1 MRCLMQRINYRKI
14 CILGIMLAWL
24 FTLAACGSAG
34 IGQTSG
40 RRQDG
45 ARQPTPTPLPTP
57 IIPEK
62 PIYTVQ
68 SGTVVRRLEFTG
80 RASPLLEQELF
91 FRADGFVG
99 DVLVERGDWVQAG
112 DVLAELEI
120 SGLEFQLAQ
129 QQLALQTAESSLAQS
144 ELNLADSLYL
154 EQVAL
159 EKAQINLQQ
168 VQLGDSNVAI
178 LSAEINLAQA
188 QDAVADA
195 QEAYELDLAGAE
207 LAVDQARTNLEVAK
221 ENLVDVQNPATV
233 LDLTEARLAVD
244 QAKTNL
250 EAANENLVSVKA
262 GPTEAQLASAEAA
275 VETAEESYEGLLAGS
290 DPEAVEQAKLG
301 LDQAR
306 NSLWS
311 AQVSRDSTCGASAR
325 GDAPKSSCET
335 ANASVAN
342 AEIAVQLA
350 EISYQQAQES
360 ATAAQIANA
369 AAQVQQATESLEEL
383 HNSPTSLDLAQ
394 AGTQVTQAEY
404 NLAQAQETLAEIEA
418 GADPLDL
425 AQAEVQVAQAE
436 YNLAQAQETLAEEGG
451 VGVPNSLGGEA
462 VTASVALAQDNLRL
476 AQAEYNAMLSSNQ
489 AADHALRSLELDIA
503 VIEFNIEQLER
514 GVNPMLSSDLAGIQL
529 GIEEL
534 ERQVADARL
543 SAPFEGEVLS
553 VGIDPGD
560 YASAFS
566 IVMVLAD
573 PGVMEITAELGA
585 ADLGEM
591 ALGQEALI
599 TLRNRPQDPFGG
611 SVRQLP
617 YPYGGGTTDAS
628 DSDLSAH
635 IAIEGDVELELG
647 ELAKVSIVLEE
658 KENVLWLPPAAI
670 RTFQG
675 RDFVVVQLDE
685 GTQRVDV
692 LLGIETDERVE
703 IVQGLEEGQ
712 IIVGE

>member
-1 MRCLMQRINYRKI
+1 
-14 CILGIMLAWL
+14 MLAWL
-24 FTLAACGSAG
+24 FAVTACGSAG
-34 IGQTSG
+34 AGQTSSN
-40 RRQDG
+40 Q
-45 ARQPTPTPLPTP
+45 ATPTPLPTP

-91 FRADGFVG
+91 FRADGFVS

-129 QQLALQTAESSLAQS
+129 QQLALQTAGANLAQA
-144 ELNLADSLYL
+144 ELDLADSLYL
-154 EQVAL
+154 QQVAL

-168 VQLGDSNVAI
+168 AQLGDSNVAI

-188 QDAVADA
+188 QKAVADT
-195 QEAYELDLAGAE
+195 QESYELTLAGAR
-207 LAVDQARTNLEVAK
+207 LAVDQARTNLEAAR

-250 EAANENLVSVKA
+250 EAANENLISVQA

-275 VETAEESYEGLLAGS
+275 VETAEENYEELLSGS
-290 DPEAVEQAKLG
+290 DPEAVEQARLS
-301 LDQAR
+301 LEQAQ
-306 NSLWS
+306 NSLWNTQLQRDAVNGNPETPDYVRKQMQ
-311 AQVSRDSTCGASAR
+311 AQ
-325 GDAPKSSCET
+325 
-335 ANASVAN
+335 VAN
-342 AEIAVQLA
+342 AEISVQLA
-350 EISYQQAQES
+350 EISYLQAQES

-383 HNSPTSLDLAQ
+383 RNSPTSLDLAQ
-394 AGTQVTQAEY
+394 AETQVTQAEY
-404 NLAQAQETLAEIEA
+404 NLAQAQESLAEIEA

-425 AQAEVQVAQAE
+425 AQAEVLVTQAE

-451 VGVPNSLGGEA
+451 VGIPNSLGGEA
-462 VTASVALAQDNLRL
+462 VTASVALAQDDLRL
-476 AQAEYNAMLSSNQ
+476 AQAEYDALLSSNQ
-489 AADHALRSLELDIA
+489 AAEHALRSLELDIA

-543 SAPFEGEVLS
+543 SAPFDGEILS
-553 VGIDPGD
+553 AGIDPGD

-573 PGVMEITAELGA
+573 PSVMEITAELGA

-635 IAIEGDVELELG
+635 IAIEGDVDLELG
-647 ELAKVSIVLEE
+647 ELATVSIVLEE

-675 RDFVVVQLDE
+675 RDFVVVLGRLDGQLNE

-712 IIVGE
+712 VIVGE

>member
-1 MRCLMQRINYRKI
+1 MQQINHRKRAIQKI
-14 CILGIMLAWL
+14 CVLGMMLAWL
-24 FTLAACGSAG
+24 FSMTACGNTGA
-34 IGQTSG
+34 GQTSG
-40 RRQDG
+40 IL
-45 ARQPTPTPLPTP
+45 PTPTLLPTP

-62 PIYTVQ
+62 PTYTIQ
-68 SGTVVRRLEFTG
+68 LGTVVRSLEFTA

-99 DVLVERGDWVQAG
+99 DLLVERGDWVQAG

-129 QQLALQTAESSLAQS
+129 QQLGLQTAESNLAQA
-144 ELNLADSLYL
+144 EQNLADSLYL
-154 EQVAL
+154 EQVTL
-159 EKAQINLQQ
+159 EQAQIGLQQ
-168 VQLGDSNVAI
+168 ALLGDSNVAI

-195 QEAYELDLAGAE
+195 QEAYELDLAGA
-207 LAVDQARTNLEVAK
+207 
-221 ENLVDVQNPATV
+221 
-233 LDLTEARLAVD
+233 RLAVE

-250 EAANENLVSVKA
+250 EAAQENLASVKA

-275 VETAEESYEGLLAGS
+275 LASAEESYEGVLAGS
-290 DPEAVEQAKLG
+290 DPEAVEQARLW
-301 LDQAR
+301 LDQAK

-311 AQVSRDSTCGASAR
+311 TQMSRDSICGASAR
-325 GDAPKSSCET
+325 GDAPQLSCDN
-335 ANASVAN
+335 ANVQVLNGEISVR
-342 AEIAVQLA
+342 LA
-350 EISYQQAQES
+350 EISYQQAQEP
-360 ATAAQIANA
+360 ATAAEIANA
-369 AAQVQQATESLEEL
+369 AAQVQQAKENLEEL
-383 HNSPTSLDLAQ
+383 RNSPTSLDLAQ
-394 AGTQVTQAEY
+394 AETQATQAEY
-404 NLAQAQETLAEIEA
+404 NLAQAQK
-418 GADPLDL
+418 
-425 AQAEVQVAQAE
+425 
-436 YNLAQAQETLAEEGG
+436 TLAEEGG
-451 VGVPNSLGGEA
+451 ELEAEQEA
-462 VTASVALAQDNLRL
+462 VTANLALAQDNLRL
-476 AQAEYNAMLSSNQ
+476 AQAEYNATLSSKQ
-489 AADHALRSLELDIA
+489 AADHALRTLELGIA

-514 GVNPMLSSDLAGIQL
+514 GVDPMLNLNLEGIQL

-534 ERQVADARL
+534 ERQIADARL
-543 SAPFEGEVLS
+543 VAPFDGKVLS

-566 IVMVLAD
+566 TVMVLAD
-573 PGVMEITAELGA
+573 PAELEITAELGVE
-585 ADLGEM
+585 DLSEM

-599 TLRNRPQDPFGG
+599 TLRNRPEEAFGG

-628 DSDLSAH
+628 DDDPAVH
-635 IAIEGDVELELG
+635 IAIAEDVELAPG
-647 ELAKVSIVLEE
+647 ELATVVIVLEE

-685 GTQRVDV
+685 GQQRVDI

-712 IIVGE
+712 VVVGE